1 MAITSFSC
9 RETENLFNTNT
20 TTKFTSIHSV
30 ATRKLAMLNAA
41 VQLKDLKSP
50 PGNKLHPLT
59 KDRAGQY
66 SISINDQ
73 FRICFEW
80 TDAGPSNVEIT
91 DYH

>member
-1 MAITSFSC
+1 MPILNFACS
-9 RETENLFNTNT
+9 ETETLFTTNT
-20 TTKFTSIHSV
+20 TTKFTSIYSA

-41 VQLKDLKSP
+41 ARLNDLRSP
-50 PGNKLHPLT
+50 PGNRLHPLT
-59 KDRAGQY
+59 RDREGQH

-73 FRICFEW
+73 FRICFVW